1 MAIDV
6 WFARDAQLRDP
17 ETLRRFEAM
26 LAPEERARASR
37 MHFPEDRH
45 QQLIARGMVR
55 SLLSRYVPGM
65 APADWRFER
74 NEHGKPRIALGAP
87 PPAQGLNFNLAHTEG
102 LVVLAV
108 ARELEIGIDVEHSGK
123 RAPLKVAQRHFSPAE
138 VAALDAL
145 PAEQQ
150 PLRFQRLWTLKES
163 YLKAIGTGVVGGLG
177 TMTFHFGP
185 DGVRFERAADP
196 DAARWAFREIAVPE
210 GYLVALAWLDRSDS
224 DSDSD
229 SNAGAAT
236 RGVTLREFTGSG
248 QEERAES

>member
-26 LAPEERARASR
+26 LAPEERARAAG

-45 QQLIARGMVR
+45 QQLVARGMMR
-55 SLLSRYVPGM
+55 TLLSRYVPGV
-65 APADWRFER
+65 APAEWRFER

-87 PPAQGLNFNLAHTEG
+87 PAAQGLAFNLAHTTG

-108 ARELEIGIDVEHSGK
+108 ARNREIGVDVEYSAK
-123 RAPLKVAQRHFSPAE
+123 RAPLKVAQRHFSAQE
-138 VAALDAL
+138 VAALNAL
-145 PAEQQ
+145 PPGQQ
-150 PLRFQRLWTLKES
+150 ALRFQRLWTLKES

-177 TMTFHFGP
+177 TMTFHFET

-196 DAARWAFREIAVPE
+196 EAASWNFREIAVPD
-210 GYLVALAWLDRSDS
+210 GYLVALAWLDR
-224 DSDSD
+224 
-229 SNAGAAT
+229 AGAAP
-236 RGVTLREFTGSG
+236 GAVTLREFTGSG
-248 QEERAES
+248 QEERAEP